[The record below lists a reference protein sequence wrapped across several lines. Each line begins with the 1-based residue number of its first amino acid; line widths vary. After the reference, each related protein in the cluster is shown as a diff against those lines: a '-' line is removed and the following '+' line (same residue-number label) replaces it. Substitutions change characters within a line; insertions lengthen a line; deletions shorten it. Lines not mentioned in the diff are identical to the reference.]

1 MMKRIFLTA
10 VISLV
15 ALFPAPAQD
24 LTPEQMKQTIFESG
38 SLISSIDCEFV
49 QTKTM
54 SLLEEKLVSTGRMIY
69 RKPDELMW
77 GYTTPVSYSFHMK
90 GSSVTLERDGNI
102 ESFDLKDNK
111 MIKEIARLIMG
122 SIAGSNINDANTFST
137 SVEAVGREWVVT
149 LVPKRKDALRMW
161 SSLRLHYRPDM
172 RCATSIE
179 MNEPSGDLTVIE
191 FKNIKTE
198 FK

>member
-1 MMKRIFLTA
+1 MLEGKHIVLGIT
-10 VISLV
+10 
-15 ALFPAPAQD
+15 
-24 LTPEQMKQTIFESG
+24 G
-38 SLISSIDCEFV
+38 S
-49 QTKTM
+49 
-54 SLLEEKLVSTGRMIY
+54 
-69 RKPDELMW
+69 
-77 GYTTPVSYSFHMK
+77 
-90 GSSVTLERDGNI
+90 
-102 ESFDLKDNK
+102 
-111 MIKEIARLIMG
+111 IAAYKACLIMG
-122 SIAGSNINDANTFST
+122 
-137 SVEAVGREWVVT
+137 REWIVT